1 MDVFKTIILN
11 MNEEIKKINLNH
23 SLIFFLF
30 SIFFSLIIFKFYNLS
45 ISPLICLLLILT
57 IGVSHGSLDYV
68 KGKKLFNILNIKK
81 ISIFYFSYILIAISV
96 IVLWIII
103 PFVSLIIFLFVASY
117 HFGKEDT
124 QFLVS
129 ENSYFNQL
137 LLFFKGWLII
147 LAPMF
152 FHFNETIAIFKFL
165 FVNNEI
171 FYSTLEFIEINK
183 ILPIGIILSTLS
195 SVCLFL
201 KKFEIKK
208 FVIFLDFFS
217 ILILNYYLSPLVA
230 FTLYFC
236 FLHSIRHSITLIYEI
251 DKNNLKNG
259 LKVFSKKALPLTVLT
274 AIFFLITLYLLNNH
288 YDFNSSILKIIFIGL
303 ASLTFPHILL
313 EYFLEKNEKKR
324 N

>member
-1 MDVFKTIILN
+1 MDVFKTIILD
-11 MNEEIKKINLNH
+11 MNNEIKKTNLNH
-23 SLIFFLF
+23 SFIFFLF
-30 SIFFSLIIFKFYNLS
+30 SYIFSLIIFKFNNLN

-57 IGVSHGSLDYV
+57 IGVSHGSLDHV

-81 ISIFYFSYILIAISV
+81 ISIFYFLYTLIAISV
-96 IVLWIII
+96 IIIWIII
-103 PFVSLIIFLFVASY
+103 PSISLMIFLLVASF

-124 QFLVS
+124 QFLIS

-137 LLFFKGWLII
+137 LFFLKGLLII

-152 FHFNETIAIFKFL
+152 FHFNETITIFKFL
-165 FVNNEI
+165 LVDNEI
-171 FYSTLEFIEINK
+171 FYSTLEFIEVNK

-195 SVCLFL
+195 CVYLFL
-201 KKFEIKK
+201 RKFEVKK

-230 FTLYFC
+230 FTIYFC

-251 DKNNLKNG
+251 DKNDFKNG
-259 LKVFSKKALPLTVLT
+259 LKVFGKKVLPLTILT
-274 AIFFLITLYLLNNH
+274 AIFCLIGLYLLNNK

-303 ASLTFPHILL
+303 ASLTIPHILL
-313 EYFLEKNEKKR
+313 EYFLEKNEK
-324 N
+324 

>member
-1 MDVFKTIILN
+1 MDVFKTIILD
-11 MNEEIKKINLNH
+11 MNNEIKKTNLNH
-23 SLIFFLF
+23 SFIFFLF
-30 SIFFSLIIFKFYNLS
+30 SYIFSLIIFKFNNLS

-57 IGVSHGSLDYV
+57 IGVSHGSLDHV

-81 ISIFYFSYILIAISV
+81 ISIFYFLYTLIAISV
-96 IVLWIII
+96 IIIWIII
-103 PFVSLIIFLFVASY
+103 PSISLMIFLLVASF

-124 QFLVS
+124 QFLIS

-137 LLFFKGWLII
+137 LFFLKGLLII

-152 FHFNETIAIFKFL
+152 FHFDETITIFKFL
-165 FVNNEI
+165 LIDNEI
-171 FYSTLEFIEINK
+171 FYSTLEFIEVNK

-195 SVCLFL
+195 CVYLFL
-201 KKFEIKK
+201 RKFEVKK

-230 FTLYFC
+230 FTIYFC

-251 DKNNLKNG
+251 DKNDFKNG
-259 LKVFSKKALPLTVLT
+259 LKVFGKKVLPLTILT
-274 AIFFLITLYLLNNH
+274 AIFCLIGLYLLNNK

-303 ASLTFPHILL
+303 ASLTIPHILL
-313 EYFLEKNEKKR
+313 EYFLEKNEK
-324 N
+324 